1 MSEEN
6 QKQPAT
12 ITREELYRQVWETP
26 MSRLGEQYGISGNG
40 LKKICDRLEVPY
52 PRRGYWAKL
61 SVGKTVTQTPLPKPP
76 TGTPLQVT
84 ISPTPPAT
92 AVRAPE
98 LDPETAE
105 RLPRGKRQNHR
116 RNRPCHAAAA
126 ASQFAVSLLSSAR
139 GPMPFNTT
147 GDRLWS
153 RNRFLWL
160 PVARNCR
167 ARRFC

>member
-52 PRRGYWAKL
+52 PPRGYWAKL

-76 TGTPLQVT
+76 TGTPL
-84 ISPTPPAT
+84 
-92 AVRAPE
+92 
-98 LDPETAE
+98 
-105 RLPRGKRQNHR
+105 
-116 RNRPCHAAAA
+116 
-126 ASQFAVSLLSSAR
+126 
-139 GPMPFNTT
+139 
-147 GDRLWS
+147 
-153 RNRFLWL
+153 
-160 PVARNCR
+160 
-167 ARRFC
+167 